1 MKINEPGV
9 YQIVGSEIE
18 LLAIVVGEKP
28 YLRITSA
35 IIMNSAY
42 QDAKFKKVK
51 EESFEIQHIYNHP
64 DEYVYFPYEGSEVC
78 QLPVKD
84 RSTRSCKMPII
95 TDDMYNE
102 FERRYI
108 SDTSIPGRGALN
120 TKIYIMDRTG
130 WTAAQAQL
138 IICKIAKK
146 VKNTVINLKEE
157 YQW

>member
-1 MKINEPGV
+1 
-9 YQIVGSEIE
+9 
-18 LLAIVVGEKP
+18 
-28 YLRITSA
+28 
-35 IIMNSAY
+35 
-42 QDAKFKKVK
+42 
-51 EESFEIQHIYNHP
+51 
-64 DEYVYFPYEGSEVC
+64 
-78 QLPVKD
+78 
-84 RSTRSCKMPII
+84 MPII

-138 IICKIAKK
+138 VICKIAKK